1 MRSVSIALL
10 LVLLILAS
18 GVRTFCQYNF
28 SSWTTDD
35 GLPQNSVYAILQTR
49 DGYLWFTTLDGLVRF
64 DGVSFRSFS
73 KSNTSQ
79 LKSNRFNS
87 LLEDGQGDLWIG
99 TDDGGLAR
107 YHLSQFLTYTTQEGL
122 PHNAVYDRTAVIR
135 TD

>member
-1 MRSVSIALL
+1 MRSVLIAPLL
-10 LVLLILAS
+10 MVLILAT
-18 GVRTFCQYNF
+18 GARTFGQYNF
-28 SSWTTDD
+28 SSWTADD
-35 GLPQNSVYAILQTR
+35 GLPQNTVEAILQTR

-99 TDDGGLAR
+99 TDDGGVAR
-107 YHLSQFLTYTTQEGL
+107 YHAGQFLTYTTQDGL
-122 PHNAVYDRTAVIR
+122 
-135 TD
+135 